1 MSGVV
6 LRCPSCGTTRAALGE
21 CDVCHEA
28 QVRFYCTNH
37 TPGRWLDS
45 GSCPKCGSQFGVS
58 DRPPLVHSPPRSS
71 PASPPR
77 QPGAPPPPAAALP
90 PKAGRKGY
98 TSWPARGPWGRPVL
112 PGHERETRPRSDAF
126 REAIERRLPDRFR
139 EAARV
144 RRMREGPDLPP
155 IWVATGCLRPV
166 LLMLLFFVLASLA
179 MPLLLSA
186 FIQLMSQ

>member
-1 MSGVV
+1 MSGVL
-6 LRCPSCGTTRAALGE
+6 LRCPSCGTTRAAPGE
-21 CDVCHEA
+21 CDACHEA

-45 GSCPKCGSQFGVS
+45 RSCPQCGSQFGVS
-58 DRPPLVHSPPRSS
+58 DRPPVVHAPPRSP
-71 PASPPR
+71 PASP
-77 QPGAPPPPAAALP
+77 PPPPAAALP

-98 TSWPARGPWGRPVL
+98 TSWPPRGPWGRRVL
-112 PGHERETRPRSDAF
+112 PGRERETRPMSDAF
-126 REAIERRLPDRFR
+126 RDAIERRLPERIK

-144 RRMREGPDLPP
+144 RRVREVPDLPP

-166 LLMLLFFVLASLA
+166 LLILLLFVLASLA
-179 MPLLLSA
+179 MPLLLGA